1 MHHYNGFM
9 VFYNTV
15 GEFLIT
21 IELNNGNVVNK
32 EETDKCDS
40 GDGSSSSG
48 GGGSA
53 EGSGPGGTGSG
64 GGFGGG
70 GGTVSIIVE
79 PCYCHDTHASGG
91 CTHPIITI
99 VIHNKSTNNLLKNGC
114 FPLPEECFDDV
125 QDPCECDG
133 NGGCVEENDEV
144 PVNFPIN
151 IALVSELNSLLDQ
164 NLTPEQIDAL
174 APYGNEFFQSMID
187 FLNANDTPEAQ
198 GFIEEVIDVFA
209 ENPSAE
215 VDFEDKIINELKGK
229 EKCLDNLLKESGND
243 FVKNMIANFVGD
255 DSEFGINIK
264 SKDNVYYTDE
274 DGEISEVSGIT
285 KYSSDSNIIKI
296 EISTLKANSRR
307 ALQVTRTLLHEY
319 IHADIFRKV
328 YSDSINSEIENFRKT
343 YNDYKNTKFQPTASH
358 QTMAELYLNSMKEAL
373 KNFHR
378 QAMVGDYNFL
388 SNNGQNNLDDFYEA
402 IAWQG
407 LRNQNVDA
415 WINLSQDRKEEIDD
429 AYQQYIFA
437 ATYNCPN

>member
-1 MHHYNGFM
+1 LP
-9 VFYNTV
+9 TEPIP
-15 GEFLIT
+15 GE
-21 IELNNGNVVNK
+21 
-32 EETDKCDS
+32 
-40 GDGSSSSG
+40 
-48 GGGSA
+48 
-53 EGSGPGGTGSG
+53 
-64 GGFGGG
+64 
-70 GGTVSIIVE
+70 
-79 PCYCHDTHASGG
+79 
-91 CTHPIITI
+91 
-99 VIHNKSTNNLLKNGC
+99 
-114 FPLPEECFDDV
+114 EECTTSLCTLDTVLEPNALEAGTRLWMSSQYRQALLSDV
-125 QDPCECDG
+125 LDFIIYENDNSNESKLFSIEG
-133 NGGCVEENDEV
+133 MEAERNGG
-144 PVNFPIN
+144 
-151 IALVSELNSLLDQ
+151 
-164 NLTPEQIDAL
+164 
-174 APYGNEFFQSMID
+174 
-187 FLNANDTPEAQ
+187 
-198 GFIEEVIDVFA
+198 
-209 ENPSAE
+209 E

>member
-1 MHHYNGFM
+1 M
-9 VFYNTV
+9 
-15 GEFLIT
+15 E
-21 IELNNGNVVNK
+21 
-32 EETDKCDS
+32 
-40 GDGSSSSG
+40 
-48 GGGSA
+48 A
-53 EGSGPGGTGSG
+53 ER
-64 GGFGGG
+64 
-70 GGTVSIIVE
+70 
-79 PCYCHDTHASGG
+79 
-91 CTHPIITI
+91 
-99 VIHNKSTNNLLKNGC
+99 
-114 FPLPEECFDDV
+114 
-125 QDPCECDG
+125 
-133 NGGCVEENDEV
+133 NGG
-144 PVNFPIN
+144 
-151 IALVSELNSLLDQ
+151 
-164 NLTPEQIDAL
+164 
-174 APYGNEFFQSMID
+174 
-187 FLNANDTPEAQ
+187 
-198 GFIEEVIDVFA
+198 
-209 ENPSAE
+209 E